1 VAAIGLQA
9 PGIRLNG
16 APNVSGVPNIARND
30 VEHVIPP
37 SNPVGHNSHIGVE
50 AGNRRSGVTNETKA
64 RASEELWHLGV
75 GDRLVSVSE
84 PAPIVLS
91 GPFVINLRT
100 SPTPI
105 GGIANALQRF
115 KEAHVY
121 QLERQYEGRPQFLL
135 RVGVIDTELEADAL
149 LASICEEYPDAFKAS
164 AADDDL
170 KAIAARERILKA
182 RPAARKAGHA
192 RAEPRTAA
200 PHPPAAAAPVPTAQR
215 VGFHWNI
222 DEVLP
227 ELGARLYSASATA
240 SIPDPTPTPA
250 AQEAEPSPQI
260 QPAPEIQLPP
270 DIESA
275 PEAAFSSEID
285 VPPEIESRAAVESP
299 PQIELLQEAELSPA
313 APVPVSV
320 VEIALADALDADPNA
335 VTDQLE
341 APVFTFETPQLE
353 PAELPAPAVQGHA
366 AEVPVLEP
374 EPTAISLTEVAG
386 DPAPA
391 LESEPAPESEPAAQI
406 DRTETVRALTH
417 LELEDEQSS
426 RWFAIQLASAEKEF
440 DPSDVPNLSIF
451 AEYRLYAVRELDQE
465 RPLHALRLGFFSS
478 ETAAAAVAG
487 YLAAYFDAPLIKRV
501 SLAEHERF
509 EEQRVTARK
518 DVGAADGHVAIE
530 LAGPAPSPL
539 RQAYERLAAQRKH
552 IRPKES
558 SLWSRL
564 IPTWKS

>member
-1 VAAIGLQA
+1 M
-9 PGIRLNG
+9 
-16 APNVSGVPNIARND
+16 
-30 VEHVIPP
+30 
-37 SNPVGHNSHIGVE
+37 
-50 AGNRRSGVTNETKA
+50 TNETKA
-64 RASEELWHLGV
+64 RASEELWHLDV
-75 GDRLVSVSE
+75 GDRLVAVPE
-84 PAPIVLS
+84 PTPIVLS

-100 SPTPI
+100 SSTPI

-115 KEAHVY
+115 KDAHVY
-121 QLERQYEGRPQFLL
+121 QLERQYEGHPQFLL

-170 KAIAARERILKA
+170 KAIAARERILKT
-182 RPAARKAGHA
+182 RPAARKAGRA
-192 RAEPRTAA
+192 RVEPCTTPRS
-200 PHPPAAAAPVPTAQR
+200 PPAAAAPVPTAQKP
-215 VGFHWNI
+215 GFHWNI

-227 ELGARLYSASATA
+227 ELGARLYSVPAAASVPAP
-240 SIPDPTPTPA
+240 IPTPA
-250 AQEAEPSPQI
+250 AAPAAVVAPAPPQPAADSTAGPQAAEPSP
-260 QPAPEIQLPP
+260 EIELPP
-270 DIESA
+270 DIELPPEIESA
-275 PEAAFSSEID
+275 PEAGLSSAIGL
-285 VPPEIESRAAVESP
+285 PPEIESSAEVASP
-299 PQIELLQEAELSPA
+299 PHTELLQEAELSPA
-313 APVPVSV
+313 AAVPASIAEV
-320 VEIALADALDADPNA
+320 ALADALDADPNA

-353 PAELPAPAVQGHA
+353 LAEPPAPDFRADTVEGPA
-366 AEVPVLEP
+366 IEP
-374 EPTAISLTEVAG
+374 EPVPISLTAVARA
-386 DPAPA
+386 APPEPEGESE
-391 LESEPAPESEPAAQI
+391 LEGESEPESQSEPESEPAAQI

-426 RWFAIQLASAEKEF
+426 RWFAIQLASSDREF
-440 DPSDVPNLSIF
+440 DPHDVPNLSIF
-451 AEYRLYAVRELDQE
+451 AEYRLYAVRELDQD
-465 RPLHALRLGFFSS
+465 RPPHALRLGFFSS

-518 DVGAADGHVAIE
+518 DVGAADGHIAIE

-552 IRPKES
+552 IRPKEN

>member
-1 VAAIGLQA
+1 VSQTEVARTSNTSSRRRTRLVTIGT
-9 PGIRLNG
+9 
-16 APNVSGVPNIARND
+16 SGSKP
-30 VEHVIPP
+30 E
-37 SNPVGHNSHIGVE
+37 
-50 AGNRRSGVTNETKA
+50 NRRSGVTNETKA
-64 RASEELWHLGV
+64 RASEELWHLGI
-75 GDRLVSVSE
+75 GDRLVAVSE

-100 SPTPI
+100 SSTPI

-115 KEAHVY
+115 KDAHVY
-121 QLERQYEGRPQFLL
+121 QLERQYEGHPQFLL

-149 LASICEEYPDAFKAS
+149 LATICEEYPDAFKAS

-182 RPAARKAGHA
+182 RPAARKAGRA
-192 RAEPRTAA
+192 RAEPRTSRRT
-200 PHPPAAAAPVPTAQR
+200 PPAAMVPVPTAQR
-215 VGFHWNI
+215 LAFHWNI

-227 ELGARLYSASATA
+227 ELGARLYSAPLTA
-240 SIPDPTPTPA
+240 PPA
-250 AQEAEPSPQI
+250 SQPLTADSTAGSQEAEPSP
-260 QPAPEIQLPP
+260 EIQLPP
-270 DIESA
+270 EIESA
-275 PEAAFSSEID
+275 PEAGHSSETGP
-285 VPPEIESRAAVESP
+285 PPEIESRPEAESP
-299 PQIELLQEAELSPA
+299 AETEFFQEAEISPA
-313 APVPVSV
+313 AAVT
-320 VEIALADALDADPNA
+320 ADDDPNA
-335 VTDQLE
+335 VTDQIE
-341 APVFTFETPQLE
+341 APVFTFETPQLDLVE
-353 PAELPAPAVQGHA
+353 PPMPDVQADA
-366 AEVPVLEP
+366 AEVPAVEP
-374 EPTAISLTEVAG
+374 EPQG
-386 DPAPA
+386 
-391 LESEPAPESEPAAQI
+391 EPAAQI

-426 RWFAIQLASAEKEF
+426 RWFAIQLASSETEF
-440 DPSDVPNLSIF
+440 DPHDVPNLSIF
-451 AEYRLYAVRELDQE
+451 AEYRLYAVTELDQD

-487 YLAAYFDAPLIKRV
+487 YLGAYFDAPLIKRV

-509 EEQRVTARK
+509 EQQRLTARK